1 MADIESHFSH
11 NLRGKIQPSVNNLAV
26 IGLLFDVQDVDED
39 IFDTFIPVNEKG

>member
-1 MADIESHFSH
+1 M
-11 NLRGKIQPSVNNLAV
+11 NTLAV